1 MKNRSFQREN
11 RFSLCCHN
19 TPFNSEVVVSEAD
32 AEDTPP
38 SGTWPVV
45 YFKMIKQALRLPYR
59 RSACGQAGNP
69 INVSAVCRLLN
80 RYGQLFSHN
89 CYDNHKTFLLPN

>member
-32 AEDTPP
+32 AEDTMVVVLLL
-38 SGTWPVV
+38 GTSVELLLHSSEGLTV
-45 YFKMIKQALRLPYR
+45 A
-59 RSACGQAGNP
+59 SACGQAGNP
-69 INVSAVCRLLN
+69 INVRAVCRLLN